1 MIDYLKKNHLSVLI
15 IAFLVAS
22 SFLGNG
28 LETKD
33 VEKIVE
39 KVFSL
44 GAINRS
50 STTISNPHTFQEGIT
65 VSVPPAGGAS
75 LTVNGASTLT
85 GTTTITQSVDG
96 LVVGGTFSTAATGT
110 VRTLYTNSTGPKFC
124 DSNTAFLYVKNNGS
138 FSPSLVFS
146 LGTST
151 TAVASTNLVA
161 SSTVATTTTA
171 LIVPTASSFVL
182 GEGDVLTAIIGD
194 ITNTSASSTYY
205 GNWSAEAGVWC
216 QDISI

>member
-161 SSTVATTTTA
+161 ATTTTT
-171 LIVPTASSFVL
+171 LIVPTASSFIL

>member
-15 IAFLVAS
+15 IAFLVVS
-22 SFLGNG
+22 SFLGTG

-39 KVFSL
+39 KVVSL

-75 LTVNGASTLT
+75 LTVDGASTLT

-110 VRTLYTNSTGPKFC
+110 VRTFYTNSTGPKFC

-138 FSPSLVFS
+138 F
-146 LGTST
+146 
-151 TAVASTNLVA
+151 
-161 SSTVATTTTA
+161 
-171 LIVPTASSFVL
+171 
-182 GEGDVLTAIIGD
+182 
-194 ITNTSASSTYY
+194 
-205 GNWSAEAGVWC
+205 
-216 QDISI
+216 